1 MNMLSGSNEFML
13 SRSKSR
19 AIFQLDEVK
28 GTIGVVLVRGLKM
41 RRVMQKVQLQGPR
54 VCHTN
59 LRPFSKHASKTKDH
73 PSAFPVA
80 KHPPRFRVAAGQG
93 HISQRDLVE
102 HHYRA
107 LGNGYLAGGDR
118 TEAARVLRRVAE
130 QGSVDAMTS
139 LGLCYRD
146 GVGVQQDAKEALRL
160 LQIATDKGS
169 ALAQARLGECYADG
183 IGVEQNSKE
192 AMRLFRAAA
201 SRGNAQGQLHL
212 AAAYASGKI
221 VPEDRVE
228 AARLYQLAAEQ
239 GHPLAQLMMGLI
251 FESGYGGVPKDM
263 ERAAKSFRLS
273 ADQGVPRAK
282 CCLYL
287 LAKRYDKY
295 GEGGGGGAVPRDK
308 AKVERLYRLA
318 SASAPIKQV
327 QYETQAEHQ
336 EEKNKC

>member
-1 MNMLSGSNEFML
+1 MPHQSPPVLQARLKDKGPPLS
-13 SRSKSR
+13 
-19 AIFQLDEVK
+19 
-28 GTIGVVLVRGLKM
+28 
-41 RRVMQKVQLQGPR
+41 
-54 VCHTN
+54 
-59 LRPFSKHASKTKDH
+59 
-73 PSAFPVA
+73 SAFPVA
-80 KHPPRFRVAAGQG
+80 KHPPRFRFAADQG
-93 HISQRDLVE
+93 PISQRDLVE

-118 TEAARVLRRVAE
+118 TEAARVLRRAAEE

-139 LGLCYRD
+139 LGLCYLD

-160 LQIATDKGS
+160 LQLATDKGS

-183 IGVEQNSKE
+183 IGVEQNPKE

-201 SRGNAQGQLHL
+201 SQGNAQGQLCL
-212 AAAYASGKI
+212 AAIHASGKI

-228 AARLYQLAAEQ
+228 AVRLYQLAAEQ
-239 GHPLAQLMMGLI
+239 GHPLAQLMMGLF

-295 GEGGGGGAVPRDK
+295 GEGGGPGAVPRDK
-308 AKVERLYRLA
+308 AEVERLYRLA
-318 SASAPIKQV
+318 SASAPLKQV
-327 QYETQAEHQ
+327 QYETQAKHQ
-336 EEKNKC
+336 EEKNKS